1 MTTAMHPTRQKLLDV
16 ASELLESASPDEIT
30 VDMVLQRSGISKG
43 SLYHHYRDFQDLI
56 ESALSNLFV
65 YNVDQSIAAL
75 SAVVHGSP
83 DKKTLLAGLRRVTEV
98 TQSSEMRNVRFRRA
112 RLLAIAEHRPRLRWR
127 LAGEQAR
134 LTTAIA
140 ELFDHAQQKGWFNRE
155 FDPRA
160 AAVFIQAYSFGKI
173 VDDVND
179 EPIDPEEWV
188 NLIMKIVTLVFL

>member
-98 TQSSEMRNVRFRRA
+98 TQSSEMRNRRDGSTGNLIRA
-112 RLLAIAEHRPRLRWR
+112 RQPCSS
-127 LAGEQAR
+127 R
-134 LTTAIA
+134 LTASARSLT
-140 ELFDHAQQKGWFNRE
+140 
-155 FDPRA
+155 
-160 AAVFIQAYSFGKI
+160 
-173 VDDVND
+173 
-179 EPIDPEEWV
+179 
-188 NLIMKIVTLVFL
+188 M